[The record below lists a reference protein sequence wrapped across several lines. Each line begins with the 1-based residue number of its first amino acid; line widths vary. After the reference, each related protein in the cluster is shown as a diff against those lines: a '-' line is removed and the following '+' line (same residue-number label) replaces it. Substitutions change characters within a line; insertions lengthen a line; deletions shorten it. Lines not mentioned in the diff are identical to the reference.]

1 MTLNVMLYGAALSA
15 LLAAIL
21 VTLVTLPF
29 RPRRISTVLTAATSA
44 FLGPVSWNW
53 VLRSTGAT
61 GAFSH
66 DAPVPPMP
74 ISWQDVGSAVT
85 TLALAGVLLGL
96 GPLHANANANARRS
110 SVIALLSALAALL
123 IDVYLY

>member
-15 LLAAIL
+15 LLAAI
-21 VTLVTLPF
+21 LVTLPF

-74 ISWQDVGSAVT
+74 ISWQNVGSAVT

-96 GPLHANANANARRS
+96 GPLNANARRS

>member
-1 MTLNVMLYGAALSA
+1 
-15 LLAAIL
+15 
-21 VTLVTLPF
+21 
-29 RPRRISTVLTAATSA
+29 
-44 FLGPVSWNW
+44 
-53 VLRSTGAT
+53 
-61 GAFSH
+61 
-66 DAPVPPMP
+66 MP

-96 GPLHANANANARRS
+96 GPLNANARRS